1 MMKIDEITHFLNIL
15 DSMNTLISSY
25 VVEHKILDL
34 SSLNSRY
41 YIALHDVL
49 LPIAIK
55 DSEDGI
61 PKVPLIPYTTIY
73 IHEQKIY
80 AVIKS
85 YFLHRKF
92 NHNFWTHI
100 PAIDLTS
107 NESLLILVSSALA
120 HKIVL
125 SPSERNI
132 VRIMPSNIRTY
143 IDVAL
148 KIIEN
153 FNNKSLGE
161 LKIDHRQVLN
171 IIEFILWLNEPKDD
185 NLKEIRYLKGITMR
199 VFKLIYNDYEIDLKS
214 STAFSPRFV
223 AKLISIIPNTIL
235 LAIVNN
241 VETAYRIAL
250 TSSLLGK

>member
-1 MMKIDEITHFLNIL
+1 MKIDEVTRFLNIL
-15 DSMNTLISSY
+15 DSMNILISSY
-25 VVEHKILDL
+25 IVEQKILDL

-55 DSEDGI
+55 DREDGI

-85 YFLHRKF
+85 YFLYRKF
-92 NHNFWTHI
+92 SNNFWTHI

-107 NESLLILVSSALA
+107 NENLLILVSSALA

-153 FNNKSLGE
+153 FNDKSLRE
-161 LKIDHRQVLN
+161 LKIDDNQVLN
-171 IIEFILWLNEPKDD
+171 IVEFILWLNESKDD
-185 NLKEIRYLKGITMR
+185 NLKEVRYLKGITMR
-199 VFKLIYNDYEIDLKS
+199 IFKLIYNDHEIDLKS
-214 STAFSPRFV
+214 STAFSPRFI
-223 AKLISIIPNTIL
+223 ARLISIIPSTVL